1 MGKKKSPKLLKTVL
15 RIAALLVLLV
25 LLCAAVYFLFFPKIT
40 LVSDSSFR
48 QVYTSSDIRSL
59 RLEYAGRGVRLKVL
73 KLADSVFDSADVFK
87 AALGKAKG
95 RAVILS
101 PLASEYCMVNEIR
114 VSGLLEKSLV
124 VGINMNPEN
133 ECFDVTLVPDEKTGW
148 IEAAVALEAETSK
161 MARNV
166 GLVYESET
174 ISYVEDIVSCFP
186 EGHVSEFGK
195 TSGTSLFPAN
205 TLEAMDGQG
214 IVIAMCPYVSSF
226 NRFFSNGT
234 TVQWIVDYRFTSV
247 VPSGNLYG
255 VVVPDLSVVI
265 GISKTSEKGVYSS
278 EPLPYKYV
286 KK

>member
-1 MGKKKSPKLLKTVL
+1 MKTVL

-73 KLADSVFDSADVFK
+73 KLADSAFDSADAFK

-95 RAVILS
+95 SAVILS

>member
-73 KLADSVFDSADVFK
+73 KLADSAFDSADAFK

-95 RAVILS
+95 SAVILS

>member
-1 MGKKKSPKLLKTVL
+1 MKTVL

>member
-1 MGKKKSPKLLKTVL
+1 MKTVL

-48 QVYTSSDIRSL
+48 QVYASSDIRSL

-73 KLADSVFDSADVFK
+73 KLADSAFDSADAFK